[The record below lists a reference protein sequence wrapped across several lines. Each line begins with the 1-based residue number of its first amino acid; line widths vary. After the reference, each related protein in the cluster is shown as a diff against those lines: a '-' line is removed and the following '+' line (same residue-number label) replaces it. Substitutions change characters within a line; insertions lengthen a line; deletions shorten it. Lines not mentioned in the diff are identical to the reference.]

1 MRNAFN
7 AVYYVGDAD
16 VTVKFTFC
24 NAEGWRAVAVAANNE
39 DWVECCMQLFNETV
53 LSKFNFVTTDVG
65 TEEDVAQ
72 DLLQFVNTTESE
84 LGMELASVN

>member
-16 VTVKFTFC
+16 VTVQFTF
-24 NAEGWRAVAVAANNE
+24 NYVDGWRAAAVAANNT
-39 DWVECCMQLFNETV
+39 DWEECCMQQFNDLV

-65 TEEDVAQ
+65 TDEDVAQ
-72 DLLQFVNTTESE
+72 DLLQFVNTIESE
-84 LGMELASVN
+84 LEMELASVN